1 MPGDPDTVEALA
13 RRLGTYAEGAGQ
25 AAARLRAID
34 SGAWVGEAADA
45 FRAAIEEI
53 PAKLERG
60 AGAFAEAAEALG
72 SYAGVL
78 RAAQATAAQVAAM
91 VADADAQSA
100 TWSTR
105 RDAYQAA
112 LAQAQAI
119 GVPPPPDVPPALDP
133 GAAAPDHAARVLESA
148 RGEVAAA
155 AGRSAARLRAAAAAA
170 PNEPGLLSSLWH
182 GVSEFGAGV
191 VEGSWGMATFVFKL
205 SPAYLAIDPEGYAEH
220 LQGLGQ
226 GLVYG
231 LTHPVE
237 FAQAVVDWDTWAESP
252 GRALG
257 HLVPDLALTLA
268 TGGGASL
275 LRGRA
280 AASRLARAG
289 EKVEKLRSVERTVDK
304 VEDLSDLSAAQRAA
318 RLQGKDAYSG
328 VDEWTNRIA
337 QPGERFAVGY
347 PGLSGFGVPEHVL
360 DDVGTTRASSSKASR
375 PLPAA
380 FTRTFP
386 PTGPRRSS
394 TRSSSP
400 SSWPRPRP
408 RPTPGGVTGDWTRCS
423 SRTLRPRSSP
433 ESSRRLILAP
443 SPASVPGSRTRRGP
457 RSTRRCRTP
466 RRSPSPANS
475 GSASPKAQHWEQPPR
490 SPLKQPMRAGAT
502 FAAVFRAAAAISTAR
517 GSAITGAT
525 TWGNRDRRAHPHRAQ
540 A

>member
-119 GVPPPPDVPPALDP
+119 GVPPPADVPPALDP
-133 GAAAPDHAARVLESA
+133 GAAGRDHAARVLESA

-170 PNEPGLLSSLWH
+170 PNEPGLLSRLWH

-220 LQGLGQ
+220 LQGLSQ

-328 VDEWTNRIA
+328 VDKWTNRIA

-360 DDVGTTRASSSKASR
+360 DDVGNDARQLFEGVQAAPRRVHPDFPTNRPEAVVYEIKQPLELAEAKAAANPRWGDGGLDQMFVPDIEAKELAGVIEEVDTR
-375 PLPAA
+375 PLTSLRARFEDPTWTEVDPSLPHSPPLTVAGEQRIGFAEGAA
-380 FTRTFP
+380 
-386 PTGPRRSS
+386 
-394 TRSSSP
+394 
-400 SSWPRPRP
+400 
-408 RPTPGGVTGDWTRCS
+408 
-423 SRTLRPRSSP
+423 L
-433 ESSRRLILAP
+433 
-443 SPASVPGSRTRRGP
+443 
-457 RSTRRCRTP
+457 
-466 RRSPSPANS
+466 
-475 GSASPKAQHWEQPPR
+475 
-490 SPLKQPMRAGAT
+490 
-502 FAAVFRAAAAISTAR
+502 
-517 GSAITGAT
+517 GAT
-525 TWGNRDRRAHPHRAQ
+525 TAVAAEAADAGGGDVRGGFPGSGGDFDGAGISDNRGDDVGQP
-540 A
+540 